1 MNYTLPSDFAVNYYT
16 ESDKPATVEWF
27 NPTNDPNAITYDNTS
42 YTIKS
47 FGNSSYDEDKKAID
61 NVNENKT

>member
-1 MNYTLPSDFAVNYYT
+1 VNYTLPSNFYVYYYNNLT
-16 ESDKPATVEWF
+16 KPASVEWF
-27 NPTNDPNAITYDNTS
+27 NPNNDPNAITYDNTS

-47 FGNSSYDEDKKAID
+47 FGNSSYDEDKKAVD